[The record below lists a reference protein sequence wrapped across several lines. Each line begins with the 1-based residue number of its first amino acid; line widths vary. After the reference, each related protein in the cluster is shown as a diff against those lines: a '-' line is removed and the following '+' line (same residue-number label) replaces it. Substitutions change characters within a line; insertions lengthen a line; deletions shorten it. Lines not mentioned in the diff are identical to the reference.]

1 MTSQGLAPIP
11 GVQFPRVGG
20 VSAAP
25 YLRLSRDPRHRPP
38 RADSTRRP
46 HDGCCGRGRH
56 GANGDPASGAG
67 SGTEFRRLP
76 GRARRT
82 AARPV
87 GRRGSGAQGRHGDE
101 PAPGRG
107 RHGCPGPLGRG
118 RRRHRG
124 AEGRRTCGRCG
135 PRGRAPRCGPA
146 CGGSGCGPA
155 RRSPEGRCPASGRSA
170 CGRAGRT
177 TGRRRACSRAGC
189 CPSGR
194 GRAGG
199 CRGGRSGACGG
210 AAGRGAQAQQSRP
223 PWATQ
228 RPPACGR
235 RPTPVPGRRT
245 RGSSRAG
252 WRPPVSVLRSGRV

>member
-20 VSAAP
+20 VTLPRTSV
-25 YLRLSRDPRHRPP
+25 LRADPRHRPP

-46 HDGCCGRGRH
+46 HDGRCGRGRH

-67 SGTEFRRLP
+67 GGTELRRLP

-107 RHGCPGPLGRG
+107 RHGRPGSLGRG

-124 AEGRRTCGRCG
+124 AERPPNVRPRRPGRPSAALRPSVRRLGLRPSGPQPRRPLPSVWPLSVRPSSRPPNRPPPSVQPSRLLPVG
-135 PRGRAPRCGPA
+135 PRPSRRLPRRPQRSVRRRGV
-146 CGGSGCGPA
+146 A
-155 RRSPEGRCPASGRSA
+155 RR
-170 CGRAGRT
+170 
-177 TGRRRACSRAGC
+177 
-189 CPSGR
+189 R
-194 GRAGG
+194 G
-199 CRGGRSGACGG
+199 
-210 AAGRGAQAQQSRP
+210 GAQAAQQEQAAVDDSASAGVRQ
-223 PWATQ
+223 ASNS
-228 RPPACGR
+228 G
-235 RPTPVPGRRT
+235 PGSANS
-245 RGSSRAG
+245 GSSG
-252 WRPPVSVLRSGRV
+252 EG